1 MYPLV
6 RNNFQTLNFLKLHTF
21 GSKRKTQLFQNKIF
35 DPSLKVFTTS
45 EINVKIKAALRDIIR
60 LEINR
65 FVSYTAK
72 IQEYN
77 QYIDSNPASEG

>member
-1 MYPLV
+1 M
-6 RNNFQTLNFLKLHTF
+6 
-21 GSKRKTQLFQNKIF
+21 
-35 DPSLKVFTTS
+35 VFTTS

-77 QYIDSNPASEG
+77 QCIDSNPASEG